1 MKLLIAAE
9 GTQAMQN
16 SLGAWFVEYGLPV
29 LFLVGIPAIVLCLVG
44 WHMEVIVCDSL
55 RPGMNVAKNAR
66 QERIVS
72 MYQHHRLRLDLIL
85 LVLYATSF
93 LLVLATGVLLAGI
106 TGLVVGLIVAVDM
119 FSDLRHG
126 IRLQSRVEKRL
137 EREKRFLDG
146 NARLFG

>member
-1 MKLLIAAE
+1 
-9 GTQAMQN
+9 MQN
-16 SLGAWFVEYGLPV
+16 NLGAWFVEYDLPV
-29 LFLVGIPAIVLCLVG
+29 LFLVGIPAVVLCLVG
-44 WHMEVIVCDSL
+44 WHMEAVIRDSL
-55 RPGMNVAKNAR
+55 RPGMNVPKNAR
-66 QERIVS
+66 QQRIVS

-85 LVLYATSF
+85 LVLYASSF

-137 EREKRFLDG
+137 EREKRLLD
-146 NARLFG
+146 AEAKLFG